1 MNFIMKRILV
11 IILFCLPGMLFAKPG
26 YKLTLQVDGC
36 SDSSILIGYYMAQER
51 YVIDTAYNNG
61 RGKFVFKGNKE
72 LYPGLYFFTNNT
84 DRFVEF
90 VIYNEK
96 PTFTLHTDH
105 RNWTTN
111 MSVKGSHQNEVFF
124 NYQRASDKLYKEMV
138 EAKGTLDSAAFLE
151 YRRNLVERM
160 DSLRD
165 VIIREQ
171 PDAMIAKMIRATTVV
186 EDKVPV
192 KHPDGTQLTQRER
205 YEYLMAH
212 YFDYVPLDDDFI
224 IRTPK
229 EIFYRRYSDYLD
241 KYMRGMPPEEICPLL
256 DNIIDRAEPAPQVY
270 QWLINNLSEKFLQ
283 SNIMVY
289 DEVYVHL
296 VQRYFSTGKVTW
308 LSPSAIDMNVERANK
323 WERLLVGREAPELIL
338 FDTMRRV
345 HSLHHMPGKYTLLI
359 FWSPTCGHCREVI
372 PAVYDVFNQM
382 ADSLDI
388 TAFAILTEP
397 DEHTTYKWKK
407 FIAEHHMTNPRWV
420 NMSGGEANVDWRE
433 VYDIET
439 TPQIYLIGNT
449 DHKFLAK
456 KLNADL
462 LRQICQ
468 TLK

>member
-1 MNFIMKRILV
+1 MKRIL
-11 IILFCLPGMLFAKPG
+11 IILLLSFSTMVMAKPS

-36 SDSSILIGYYMAQER
+36 TDSAILLGYYMAQER
-51 YVIDTAYNNG
+51 YIVDTAYNNG
-61 RGKFVFKGNKE
+61 RGKFVFKGDNE
-72 LYPGLYFFTNNT
+72 LKPGLYFFTNNS

-111 MSVKGSHQNEVFF
+111 MRVKGSPQNEIFF
-124 NYQRASDKLYKEMV
+124 NYQRASDIMYKEMI
-138 EAKGTLDSAAFLE
+138 EAKGTLDSAAFVE
-151 YRRNLVERM
+151 YRHHMVERM
-160 DSLRD
+160 DSLRG
-165 VIIREQ
+165 VFYNEH
-171 PDAMIAKMIRATTVV
+171 PEAMISKMVHSTTVV
-186 EDKVPV
+186 EDLVPTTA
-192 KHPDGTQLTQRER
+192 PDGTSLTQRER

-212 YFDYVPLDDDFI
+212 YFDYVPLDDNFI

-229 EIFYRRYSDYLD
+229 EIFYRRYSDYTE

-256 DNIIDRAEPAPQVY
+256 DALIDRAEPAPEVY
-270 QWLINNLSEKFLQ
+270 KWLINNLTEKYLQ

-296 VQRYFSTGKVTW
+296 VQRYFATGKVTW
-308 LSPSAIDMNVERANK
+308 LSPSSIDMNVERANK
-323 WERLLVGREAPELIL
+323 WEHLLVGREAPELIL
-338 FDTMRRV
+338 FDTLRRA
-345 HSLHHMPGKYTLLI
+345 HSLHHMPGKYTLLL

-372 PAVYDVFNQM
+372 PAIYNVFNEM

-397 DEHTTYKWKK
+397 DEHTIGKWKTFLK
-407 FIAEHHMTNPRWV
+407 EHNMTNPRWV

-433 VYDIET
+433 VYDIQT
-439 TPQIYLIGNT
+439 TPQVYLVGNK

-456 KLNADL
+456 KLNADM
-462 LRQICQ
+462 LRQICN